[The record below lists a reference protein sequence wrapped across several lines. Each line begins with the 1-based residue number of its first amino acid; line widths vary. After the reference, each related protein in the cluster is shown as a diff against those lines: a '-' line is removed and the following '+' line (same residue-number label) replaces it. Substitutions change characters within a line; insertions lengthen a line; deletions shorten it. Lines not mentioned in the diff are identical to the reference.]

1 MPIVAGKGGVH
12 IISLE
17 ALLDAIDA
25 EWDNLEITF
34 AEPWEISWV
43 VPPGER
49 DDYEMHFLE
58 KGKGRFYIGSR
69 EYPVVKGDI
78 ILLHSMEGNSF
89 IPEESPFRIIF
100 TTFRLK
106 ACKNREKAELL
117 KNLLKGDNLIKL
129 TNYQSSQEL
138 FYRMH
143 KEILFK
149 SESYMVRL
157 KLLLG
162 SLAAAMSDQYAGG
175 DGREDIRFTPNRNAH
190 ELINR
195 VTIYLQDNYGSDIS
209 LADLGRFVNL
219 HPRYLCTLFRQ
230 IRGKTVGE
238 FLREIRLER
247 AKRLLLYTSLS
258 MTEIALET
266 GFNSSQYFSR
276 IFSQR
281 EGIDPRTFRKTKNR
295 LTEGLRF
302 QGDTVKQK

>member
-1 MPIVAGKGGVH
+1 M
-12 IISLE
+12 
-17 ALLDAIDA
+17 LDVIDT
-25 EWDNLEITF
+25 EWENIEITF

-43 VPPGER
+43 VPPDER
-49 DDYEMHFLE
+49 DDYEIHFLE
-58 KGKGRFYIGSR
+58 KGRGRFFTGGR
-69 EYPVVKGDI
+69 EYSVVKGDMI
-78 ILLHSMEGNSF
+78 ILHSMEGNSF
-89 IPEESPFRIIF
+89 IPDESPFRIIF

-106 ACKNREKAELL
+106 ACKSPEKTELL
-117 KNLLKGDNLIKL
+117 KSLLGGDNLIKL
-129 TNYQSSQEL
+129 TNYHDAQEL
-138 FYRMH
+138 LYRMH

-149 SESYMVRL
+149 SDSYMVRL

-162 SLAAAMSDQYAGG
+162 SLAAAMSDQYTGG
-175 DGREDIRFTPNRNAH
+175 DCMEEIRFNANRNAH

-230 IRGKTVGE
+230 IRGKTVVE
-238 FLREIRLER
+238 FLREIRLEK

-276 IFSQR
+276 IFSQQV
-281 EGIDPRTFRKTKNR
+281 GIDPRTFRKTKNR
-295 LTEGLRF
+295 MIGALPASLLHTE
-302 QGDTVKQK
+302 K